1 MLNLNLPKQWSQVT
15 IEQFIE
21 IRSLN
26 IEDGTLQYNTDVLSI
41 LSDLPIEDF
50 DDIELDELQE
60 LTKQLAWMTSEP
72 SKRYQHQLDELKLKP
87 FVDITLGE
95 FITLEGFVTDDYIKN
110 LRNICAIL
118 YRKTS
123 IDEWGNVIT
132 EPYKFKSS
140 ERAHLF
146 DDYPITSVFGLIPE
160 YLQFRQNFLDSHSN
174 LMTESFEDDEESTD
188 PEERKEQEEEKK
200 SSKWGWE
207 QLIWSMCNG
216 DLSKFEAITDTKLI
230 LIFNF
235 LAMRK
240 ELEI

>member
-1 MLNLNLPKQWSQVT
+1 
-15 IEQFIE
+15 
-21 IRSLN
+21 
-26 IEDGTLQYNTDVLSI
+26 VLSI
-41 LSDLPIEDF
+41 LSDLPIEEF
-50 DDIELDELQE
+50 DEIELDELQE

-95 FITLEGFVTDDYIKN
+95 FITLEAFVTDDYIKN

-123 IDEWGNVIT
+123 TDEWGNVIT
-132 EPYKFKSS
+132 EPYKFKST
-140 ERAHLF
+140 ERVHLF
-146 DDYPITSVFGLIPE
+146 NDYPITSVFGLIPE
-160 YLQFRQNFLDSHSN
+160 YLQFRQSFLDSHAN
-174 LMTESFEDDEESTD
+174 LMTESFEDDEVIDD
-188 PEERKEQEEEKK
+188 PEELKEKEQEKK
-200 SSKWGWE
+200 ASKWGWE
-207 QLIWSMCNG
+207 QLIWMMCDG
-216 DLSKFEAITDTKLI
+216 DLSKFDAITDTKLV

>member
-1 MLNLNLPKQWSQVT
+1 MHNLNLPKNWSQVT
-15 IEQFIE
+15 ILQFIE

-26 IEDGTLQYNTDVLSI
+26 IEDGTIEYNIDVLSI
-41 LSDLPIEDF
+41 LSDLPVEDF
-50 DDIELDELQE
+50 DEIELDELQE

-72 SKRYQHQLDELKLKP
+72 SKRYKHQLDEFKLKP
-87 FVDITLGE
+87 FVDISLGE

-123 IDEWGNVIT
+123 TDEWGNVIT
-132 EPYKFKSS
+132 EPYKFKSTD
-140 ERAHLF
+140 RIHLF

-160 YLQFRQNFLDSHSN
+160 YLQFRQSFLDSHAN
-174 LMTESFEDDEESTD
+174 LMTESFEDDESFDD
-188 PEERKEQEEEKK
+188 PEDKKAQEQEQK
-200 SSKWGWE
+200 SNKWAWE
-207 QLIWSMCNG
+207 RLIWTMSNG
-216 DLSKFEAITDTKLI
+216 DLSKFEAITDMKLI
-230 LIFNF
+230 LVFNF

>member
-1 MLNLNLPKQWSQVT
+1 MLNIQLPKNWSQVS

-26 IEDGTLQYNTDVLSI
+26 IEDGTLDYNIDVLSI
-41 LSDLPIEDF
+41 LSDLPVEDF
-50 DDIELDELQE
+50 DEIEFDELQNI
-60 LTKQLAWMTSEP
+60 TKQLSWMTSEP
-72 SKRYQHQLDELKLKP
+72 SKKYQHQLGELKLKP

-95 FITLEGFVTDDYIKN
+95 FITLESFVTDDYIRN

-118 YRKTS
+118 YRKSST
-123 IDEWGNVIT
+123 DKWGNVIF

-140 ERAHLF
+140 DRVHIF
-146 DDYPITSVFGLIPE
+146 DEYPITSVFGLIPE

-174 LMTESFEDDEESTD
+174 LMTESYEDNEILDD
-188 PEERKEQEEEKK
+188 PEERKEQEQEKK

-207 QLIWSMCNG
+207 QLIWTMCNG
-216 DLSKFEAITDTKLI
+216 DLSKFDQITDMKLV
-230 LIFNF
+230 LVFNF

>member
-1 MLNLNLPKQWSQVT
+1 MLNLNLPKAWSQVT
-15 IEQFIE
+15 IEQFRE

-26 IEDGTLQYNTDVLSI
+26 IEDGTFDYNVDVLSI
-41 LSDLPIEDF
+41 LSDLPVEDF
-50 DDIELDELQE
+50 DEIELDELQGII
-60 LTKQLAWMTSEP
+60 KQLSWMTSEP
-72 SKRYQHQLDELKLKP
+72 SKKYQHQLGELKLKP

-95 FITLEGFVTDDYIKN
+95 FITLESFVTDDYIKN

-123 IDEWGNVIT
+123 TDEWGNVIF

-140 ERAHLF
+140 DRVNLF
-146 DDYPITSVFGLIPE
+146 DEYPITSVFGLIPE

-174 LMTESFEDDEESTD
+174 LMTESYEDDEEIDD
-188 PEERKEQEEEKK
+188 PEERKEQEQEKK

-207 QLIWSMCNG
+207 QLIWTMCNG
-216 DLSKFEAITDTKLI
+216 DLSKFDSITDTKLV

>member
-1 MLNLNLPKQWSQVT
+1 MLNLNLPNQWSQVT

-21 IRSLN
+21 IKSLSMD
-26 IEDGTLQYNTDVLSI
+26 DGTLQYNTDVLSI
-41 LSDLPIEDF
+41 LSDLPIEEF
-50 DDIELDELQE
+50 DDIELDELQKF
-60 LTKQLAWMTSEP
+60 TKQVQWMYSEP
-72 SKRYQHQLDELKLKP
+72 SKRYQHQLGEFKLKP

-123 IDEWGNVIT
+123 TDEWGNVIT
-132 EPYKFKSS
+132 EPYKFKST
-140 ERAHLF
+140 ERVHLF

-160 YLQFRQNFLDSHSN
+160 YLQFRQSFLDSHAN
-174 LMTESFEDDEESTD
+174 LMTESFEDDEQIDD
-188 PEERKEQEEEKK
+188 PEERKEKQEEIK

-207 QLIWSMCNG
+207 KMIWTMCNG
-216 DLSKFEAITDTKLI
+216 DLSKFDAITDTKLV

>member
-1 MLNLNLPKQWSQVT
+1 MQNLKLPKNWSQVT

-26 IEDGTLQYNTDVLSI
+26 IEDGTLQYNTDLLSI
-41 LSDLPIEDF
+41 LSDLPIEHFDEMDF
-50 DDIELDELQE
+50 DELQDI
-60 LTKQLAWMTSEP
+60 TNQLAWMYSEP
-72 SKRYQHQLDELKLKP
+72 SKRYQHQLGEFKLKP

-95 FITLEGFVTDDYIKN
+95 FITLEAFVTDDYIKN

-123 IDEWGNVIT
+123 TDEWGNVIN

-140 ERAHLF
+140 ERVHLF

-160 YLQFRQNFLDSHSN
+160 YLQFRQSFLDSHAN
-174 LMTESFEDDEESTD
+174 LMTESFDDDEVVDD
-188 PEERKEQEEEKK
+188 PEEIKEKEEEKK

-207 QLIWSMCNG
+207 QLIWMMCDG
-216 DLSKFEAITDTKLI
+216 DLSKFDAITDTKLV

>member
-1 MLNLNLPKQWSQVT
+1 MHNLNLPKNWSQVT

-26 IEDGTLQYNTDVLSI
+26 IEDGTIDYNIDVLSI
-41 LSDLPIEDF
+41 LSDLPVEDF
-50 DDIELDELQE
+50 DEIELDELQE

-72 SKRYQHQLDELKLKP
+72 SKRYQHQLDEFKLKP
-87 FVDITLGE
+87 FVDISLGE

-132 EPYKFKSS
+132 EPYKFKSTD
-140 ERAHLF
+140 RVHLF

-160 YLQFRQNFLDSHSN
+160 YLQFRQNFLDSHAN
-174 LMTESFEDDEESTD
+174 LMTESFEDDESFDD
-188 PEERKEQEEEKK
+188 PEDKKSQEQEQK
-200 SSKWGWE
+200 SNKWGWE
-207 QLIWSMCNG
+207 RLIWTMSNG
-216 DLSKFEAITDTKLI
+216 DLSKFEAITDMKLI
-230 LIFNF
+230 LVFNF

>member
-1 MLNLNLPKQWSQVT
+1 MQKLNLPKHWSQIT

-26 IEDGTLQYNTDVLSI
+26 IEDGTLQHNTELLSI
-41 LSDLPIEDF
+41 LSDLPLEHF
-50 DDIELDELQE
+50 DDMELDELQDITKE
-60 LTKQLAWMTSEP
+60 LTWMNSEP
-72 SKRYQHQLDELKLKP
+72 SKRYQHQLGKFKLKP

-132 EPYKFKSS
+132 EPYIFKSS
-140 ERAHLF
+140 ERVHLF

-160 YLQFRQNFLDSHSN
+160 YLQFRQSFLDSHAN
-174 LMTESFEDDEESTD
+174 LMTESFDDDEEIDD
-188 PEERKEQEEEKK
+188 PEERKEKEQEMK

-207 QLIWSMCNG
+207 QLIWTMSNG
-216 DLSKFEAITDTKLI
+216 DLSKFDAITDTKLV